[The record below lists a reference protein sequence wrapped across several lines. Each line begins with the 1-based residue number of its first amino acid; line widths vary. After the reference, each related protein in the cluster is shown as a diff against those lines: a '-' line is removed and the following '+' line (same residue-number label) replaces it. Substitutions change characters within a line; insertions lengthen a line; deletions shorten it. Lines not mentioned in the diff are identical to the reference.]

1 MVYGILSQSDFA
13 ANWLSILV
21 SHCQISKKDT
31 LLAQIMI
38 LS

>member
-21 SHCQISKKDT
+21 SHCQISKKGI
-31 LLAQIMI
+31 LLAQIVI
-38 LS
+38 LN